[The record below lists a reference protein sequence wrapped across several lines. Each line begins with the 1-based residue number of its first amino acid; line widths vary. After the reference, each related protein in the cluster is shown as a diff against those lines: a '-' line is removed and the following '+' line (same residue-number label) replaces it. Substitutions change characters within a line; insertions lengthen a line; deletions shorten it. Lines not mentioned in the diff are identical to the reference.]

1 MNKPSFLAAIERYW
15 DGYEIDNIKTA
26 PLQCIPPGKESP
38 EGYSATVAVVTLTAK
53 DLPKKADRDTH
64 CAYWFETEDGRRG
77 YGDTSTDNNPKVL
90 EAGALAAMEMPRL
103 ARNTLK
109 ANGAAVKGVAI
120 IINIP
125 KKQET
130 LFYNDEQTDPAA

>member
-1 MNKPSFLAAIERYW
+1 MNKPAFLTAIERYW

-26 PLQCIPPGKESP
+26 PLECIPPNETYP
-38 EGYSATVAVVTLTAK
+38 QGYSATVAVVTLSAK
-53 DLPKKADRDTH
+53 DLPKKTPTESH

-77 YGDTSTDNNPKVL
+77 YGDTSTDDNPKLL
-90 EAGALAAMEMPRL
+90 ETGALAAIEMPRL
-103 ARNTLK
+103 ARDTLR
-109 ANGAAVKGVAI
+109 ANGAAIKGVAI

-130 LFYNDEQTDPAA
+130 LFENDEK